1 MNNDSAHSIAYVTE
15 KTEDKSHEGGGGRET
30 NSAER
35 ATPAQQPPTRQPKME
50 QDPRTETDET
60 REERGEGRLRKNN
73 FAAD

>member
-1 MNNDSAHSIAYVTE
+1 M
-15 KTEDKSHEGGGGRET
+15 K
-30 NSAER
+30 
-35 ATPAQQPPTRQPKME
+35 